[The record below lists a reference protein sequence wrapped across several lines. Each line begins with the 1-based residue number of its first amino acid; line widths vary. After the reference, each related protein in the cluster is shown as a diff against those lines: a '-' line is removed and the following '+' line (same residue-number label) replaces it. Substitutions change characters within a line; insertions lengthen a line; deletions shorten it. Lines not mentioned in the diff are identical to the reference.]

1 MIRHTKAEGWNYF
14 RNYNVRVV
22 EKMIPVEIRGYV
34 MGDEYRWN
42 IKWLGWISA
51 ILCCLMSVGV
61 LYAQIKAQEGLWL
74 CLAPSALLMG
84 IALYVPFT
92 KQKYSKILKMT
103 YRCDGD
109 SAENRCFGET
119 HALDVTSPFFAYELT
134 VSFTAAKGATWYEHF
149 YVLSDQPFTQVSG
162 IGECGVDITRIA
174 WKRGYIL
181 LPHNDDTQAWLS
193 ALTGA
198 TQIPPYPKVA
208 CLQARTLLRNTF
220 NEEC

>member
-1 MIRHTKAEGWNYF
+1 MIGHTKAEGWNYF

-34 MGDEYRWN
+34 LEDEYRWTN
-42 IKWLGWISA
+42 KWITLIGAISL
-51 ILCCLMSVGV
+51 ILVSVACLY
-61 LYAQIKAQEGLWL
+61 LEIKAQENLL
-74 CLAPSALLMG
+74 PSLVFAAVFMG
-84 IALYVPFT
+84 VAFATLFRRH
-92 KQKYSKILKMT
+92 KYSEDLKMK

-149 YVLSDQPFTQVSG
+149 YVLSDQPFSPISG
-162 IGECGVDITRIA
+162 IEDSGVTITRIA

-198 TQIPPYPKVA
+198 TQIPQYPKAA

>member
-1 MIRHTKAEGWNYF
+1 MIGA
-14 RNYNVRVV
+14 
-22 EKMIPVEIRGYV
+22 
-34 MGDEYRWN
+34 
-42 IKWLGWISA
+42 ISL
-51 ILCCLMSVGV
+51 ILVSVACLY
-61 LYAQIKAQEGLWL
+61 LEIKAQENLL
-74 CLAPSALLMG
+74 PSLVFAAVFMG
-84 IALYVPFT
+84 VAFATLFRRH
-92 KQKYSKILKMT
+92 KYSEDLKMK

-109 SAENRCFGET
+109 CAENRCYGGIHE
-119 HALDVTSPFFAYELT
+119 LDVTSPFFAFE
-134 VSFTAAKGATWYEHF
+134 VSVGFLIAKGATWYEHF

-181 LPHNDDTQAWLS
+181 LPHNDDTQTWLS

-198 TQIPPYPKVA
+198 TQIPQYPKAA